1 MTGHIQP
8 LPSQFRSRAMSDEC
22 RCIKCRP
29 VRYAPS
35 QVKTVRIGK
44 SRVVVLEKPGEAY
57 LVADSR
63 TKQHGAAR

>member
-1 MTGHIQP
+1 
-8 LPSQFRSRAMSDEC
+8 MSDEC

-57 LVADSR
+57 LVADSPEQSSTEPR
-63 TKQHGAAR
+63 DE